1 MAECRARQFAAR
13 IGAPVAYRL
22 PGEGV
27 GLAQV
32 AGESGEVRGNAV
44 DLMAER
50 VGAVHRDQDGAACD
64 GQDEQAGQVADP
76 YGTDEGKLAGHAHYP
91 ETFAQKER
99 SGLGGI

>member
-1 MAECRARQFAAR
+1 MAECRTRQLGAR
-13 IGAPVAYRL
+13 IGAPVARRL

-32 AGESGEVRGNAV
+32 AGERRELRSNAV

-50 VGAVHRDQDGAACD
+50 IGAIHREDDGAACD
-64 GQDEQAGQVADP
+64 GQDEQARQVADP

-91 ETFAQKER
+91 EHLR
-99 SGLGGI
+99 RRNDRD